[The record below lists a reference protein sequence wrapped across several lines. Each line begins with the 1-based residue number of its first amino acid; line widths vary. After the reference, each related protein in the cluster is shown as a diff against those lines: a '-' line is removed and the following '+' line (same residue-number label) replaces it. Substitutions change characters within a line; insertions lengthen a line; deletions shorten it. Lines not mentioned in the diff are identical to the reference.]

1 MVTECPLLMSLLED
15 ITNGTLAWS
24 CVTSDEFGWPLM
36 TSDDL

>member
-24 CVTSDEFGWPLM
+24 CM
-36 TSDDL
+36 TSNDLG